1 MYVVQLI
8 FHRIPTLVR
17 RFQMLGVKEGPVEEG
32 ILEGKSFTL
41 AQIFP
46 SICTGTGR
54 AWITVQQADL
64 VVCKST
70 VQFHF

>member
-1 MYVVQLI
+1 
-8 FHRIPTLVR
+8 
-17 RFQMLGVKEGPVEEG
+17 MLGVKEGPVEEG